1 MKIAPN
7 KCFLF
12 VKVDIDLYFFFYRGI
27 KIVYLVL
34 ERFEA
39 GLVCCHITI
48 HKQYIDGYL
57 RHLIECRAWFQRLLE
72 K

>member
-1 MKIAPN
+1 MI
-7 KCFLF
+7 
-12 VKVDIDLYFFFYRGI
+12 
-27 KIVYLVL
+27 YLVL

-48 HKQYIDGYL
+48 HKQYVDGYL
-57 RHLIECRAWFQRLLE
+57 LHLIECRDWYQRLLE

>member
-1 MKIAPN
+1 MI
-7 KCFLF
+7 
-12 VKVDIDLYFFFYRGI
+12 
-27 KIVYLVL
+27 YLVL

-48 HKQYIDGYL
+48 HTQYVDGYL
-57 RHLIECRAWFQRLLE
+57 RHLLECRGWFQRLLE